1 MVKSRGTTESK
12 SRFFGVKHAQLRE
25 WSWACL
31 LIGGAVVSHLWRN
44 QAWERRLRE
53 LPRATVP
60 QLLCWLEEKEDL
72 TKADFRKFRGSR
84 GASERRLPASPKRA
98 SVFSKPRPILNI
110 NEANAAEWATLP
122 GIGTVLSQRIVKFRE
137 AMGGFVEIE
146 QLLRVYGLD
155 SSVVATVQHA
165 LIVTPNSHRP
175 LCLDSMEFR
184 GLVRHPLFD
193 ADQTRR
199 VLRAWGRGTTMDE
212 FWLRLAPSAKE
223 RVAWT
228 PYLAICSRGEEV
240 QERE

>member
-1 MVKSRGTTESK
+1 M
-12 SRFFGVKHAQLRE
+12 KHAQLRE

-31 LIGGAVVSHLWRN
+31 LIGGAVASHLWRN

-60 QLLCWLEEKEDL
+60 QLLCWLEEKEV
-72 TKADFRKFRGSR
+72 TYRPDFRRL
-84 GASERRLPASPKRA
+84 RRLKGEARRPLKPSPREA
-98 SVFSKPRPILNI
+98 SVFSKPLPTVNI
-110 NEANAAEWATLP
+110 NEANAEEWATLP
-122 GIGTVLSQRIVKFRE
+122 GIGTVLSQRVVKFRE
-137 AMGGFVEIE
+137 ALGGFAEVG
-146 QLLRVYGLD
+146 QLHQVYGLD
-155 SSVVATVQHA
+155 SSVVAGFNHA

-175 LCLDSMEFR
+175 ICLDSMEFR

-212 FWLRLAPSAKE
+212 FWLRLAPSAEE